1 MENIFKRR
9 LEKYKVAKGRI
20 DYILL
25 AAVLALVFLGLL
37 FVYSASSYS
46 AELTYGNKY
55 FFLTKQAIGAVV
67 GLVAMLVAAKI
78 KLNFIKKLWIVG
90 VVLSVVL
97 LALVFVPGISI
108 ENYGAR
114 RWIGVGSFSM
124 QPSEIAKFA
133 YVLFCAVIMSKLDV
147 TKLYNCL
154 PQIGVGVLFCALIIA
169 EPNMSITMCMA
180 MLMIIMLY
188 LGGMKWKYFLIM
200 LIPIALAVPL
210 LIVMEPYRLQRLLA
224 FLDPWASPKDE
235 GYQLIQSLYAL
246 GSGGFFGVGLFNSR
260 QKFRFLPFAESDFI
274 FSVIGEETG
283 LFGCLIVFA
292 LYVVVIF
299 RGVRIAVNSK
309 DKFSFYL
316 AGGISAVV
324 AVQSLLNFA
333 VVTGSIP
340 PTGLPLPFISYGGTS
355 LVVFMSAM
363 GLLLNLSAKANE
375 NTLGVKQWIT

>member
-1 MENIFKRR
+1 MVRK
-9 LEKYKVAKGRI
+9 KI

-25 AAVLALVFLGLL
+25 GAVLALVLIGLL
-37 FVYSASSYS
+37 FVYSASYYS
-46 AELTYGNKY
+46 AEITYNNKY
-55 FFLTKQAIGAVV
+55 FFLTKQAIGAAV
-67 GLVAMLVAAKI
+67 GLVAMLVATQI
-78 KLNFIKKLWIVG
+78 KLEFIKKLWIVG
-90 VVLSVVL
+90 VVLSAVL

-133 YVLFCAVIMSKLDV
+133 YVLFCAVCMSKLD
-147 TKLYNCL
+147 TSKLRSFL
-154 PQIGVGVLFCALIIA
+154 PQIGVGVLFCGLIIA
-169 EPNMSITMCMA
+169 EPNMSITMCVA
-180 MLMIIMLY
+180 LLMIIMLF
-188 LGGMKWKYFLIM
+188 LGGMKWKYFLLM
-200 LIPIALAVPL
+200 LIPLVVAVPV
-210 LIVMEPYRLQRLLA
+210 LIFIEPYRLQRLLA
-224 FLDPWASPKDE
+224 FIDPWASPKDE

-246 GSGGFFGVGLFNSR
+246 GSGGWFGVGLFNSR

-274 FSVIGEETG
+274 FSVIGEELG
-283 LFGCLIVFA
+283 LMGCLTVFA
-292 LYVVVIF
+292 LYLIVIV

-309 DKFSFYL
+309 DKFSCYL

-355 LVVFMSAM
+355 LVVFMTAM
-363 GLLLNLSAKANE
+363 GVLLNLSSKVYENDLGAK
-375 NTLGVKQWIT
+375 LWIT

>member
-1 MENIFKRR
+1 MKR
-9 LEKYKVAKGRI
+9 RI
-20 DYILL
+20 DYILFG
-25 AAVLALVFLGLL
+25 AVITLVAIGLL

-46 AELTYGNKY
+46 AEITYGNKY
-55 FFLTKQAIGAVV
+55 FFVTKQAIGAAV
-67 GLVAMLVAAKI
+67 GLVAMFVASRV
-78 KLNFIKKLWIVG
+78 KLEFIRKLWIVG

-133 YVLFCAVIMSKLDV
+133 YILFCAAIMSKLDTSKFV
-147 TKLYNCL
+147 SFL
-154 PQIGVGVLFCALIIA
+154 PQIAVGVVFCALIIA
-169 EPNMSITMCMA
+169 EPNMSITMCVA
-180 MLMIIMLY
+180 LLMIIMLY
-188 LGGMKWKYFLIM
+188 LGGMKWKYFLVM

-210 LIVMEPYRLQRLLA
+210 LIIMEPYRLQRLMA
-224 FLDPWASPKDE
+224 FIDPWASPKDE

-246 GSGGFFGVGLFNSR
+246 GSGGWFGVGLFNSR
-260 QKFRFLPFAESDFI
+260 QKYRFLPFAESDFI
-274 FSVIGEETG
+274 FSVIGEEMG

-292 LYVVVIF
+292 LYFVVIL
-299 RGVRIAVNSK
+299 RGVRIAVNSR
-309 DKFSFYL
+309 DKFSCYL

-355 LVVFMSAM
+355 LVVFMTAM
-363 GLLLNLSAKANE
+363 GVLLNLSSRVYE
-375 NTLGVKQWIT
+375 NGFGVKLWIT

>member
-1 MENIFKRR
+1 MTKH
-9 LEKYKVAKGRI
+9 RI

-25 AAVLALVFLGLL
+25 FAVLALVTTGLI
-37 FVYSASSYS
+37 FVYSASYYS
-46 AELTYGNKY
+46 AEITYNNKY
-55 FFLTKQAIGAVV
+55 FFLTKQCIGA
-67 GLVAMLVAAKI
+67 GIGIVAMFALSKI
-78 KLNFIKKLWIVG
+78 KIDFIKKLWIVG
-90 VVLSVVL
+90 IVASVVL
-97 LALVFVPGISI
+97 LCLVFVPGIGV

-114 RWIGVGSFSM
+114 RWIGFGSFTL

-133 YVLFCAVIMSKLDV
+133 YVLFCAVYMSKADMS
-147 TKLYNCL
+147 KFRNCL
-154 PQIGVGVLFCALIIA
+154 LPIAVGVVFCGLIIA

-180 MLMIIMLY
+180 MLMLIMLY
-188 LGGMKWKYFLIM
+188 LGGMRWKHFLLM
-200 LIPIALAVPL
+200 LVPIILAVPL
-210 LIVMEPYRLQRLLA
+210 LIVIEPYRMQRLLA

-246 GSGGFFGVGLFNSR
+246 GSGGWFGVGLFNSR
-260 QKFRFLPFAESDFI
+260 QKYRFLPFAESDFV
-274 FSVIGEETG
+274 FSIIGEETG
-283 LFGCLIVFA
+283 LLGGLTVFL
-292 LYVVVIF
+292 LYAVVIV

-309 DKFSFYL
+309 NKFHCYL

-363 GLLLNLSAKANE
+363 GILLNLSSQVND
-375 NTLGVKQWIT
+375 NSLGDNLWIT

>member
-1 MENIFKRR
+1 M
-9 LEKYKVAKGRI
+9 AKNKI

-25 AAVLALVFLGLL
+25 FSVLALVALGLL

-46 AELTYGNKY
+46 AEITYGNKY
-55 FFLTKQAIGAVV
+55 FFLTKQAVGAAV
-67 GLVAMLVAAKI
+67 GLVAMLVASKI
-78 KLNFIKKLWIVG
+78 NLNFIKKLWIVG
-90 VVLSVVL
+90 VVLAVVL

-133 YVLFCAVIMSKLDV
+133 YVLFCAVIMSRLDI
-147 TKLYNCL
+147 TKLRNCL
-154 PQIGVGVLFCALIIA
+154 PQIGVGVLFCGLIIA

-188 LGGMKWKYFLIM
+188 LGGMKWKYFLVM
-200 LIPIALAVPL
+200 LVPIALAVPL
-210 LIVMEPYRLQRLLA
+210 LIFMEPYRLQRLLA

-246 GSGGFFGVGLFNSR
+246 GSGGWFGVGLFNSR
-260 QKFRFLPFAESDFI
+260 QKYRFLPFAESDFI

-292 LYVVVIF
+292 LYAVVIF

-309 DKFSFYL
+309 DKFSMYL

-355 LVVFMSAM
+355 LVVFMTAM
-363 GLLLNLSAKANE
+363 GVLLNLSGHANE
-375 NTLGVKQWIT
+375 NTLGAKLWIT

>member
-1 MENIFKRR
+1 M
-9 LEKYKVAKGRI
+9 AKGRI

-25 AAVLALVFLGLL
+25 GAVFALVCVGLL
-37 FVYSASSYS
+37 FVFSASYYT
-46 AELTYGNKY
+46 AEITYGNKF
-55 FFLTKQAIGAVV
+55 FFLTKQGIGALV
-67 GLVAMLVAAKI
+67 GLVALFVASRI
-78 KLNFIKKLWIVG
+78 NMNFIKKLWIVG
-90 VVLSVVL
+90 VVVSVVL

-133 YVLFCAVIMSKLDV
+133 YVLFCAVIMSRLDV
-147 TKLYNCL
+147 GKLRNCL
-154 PQIGVGVLFCALIIA
+154 PQMGVGIVFCALIIA

-180 MLMIIMLY
+180 MLMVIMLY
-188 LGGMKWKYFLIM
+188 LGGMKWKYFLMM
-200 LIPIALAVPL
+200 LVPIALAVPL
-210 LIVMEPYRLQRLLA
+210 LIIMEPYRLQRLLA

-260 QKFRFLPFAESDFI
+260 QKYRFLPFAESDFI

-292 LYVVVIF
+292 LFIIVIL

-324 AVQSLLNFA
+324 AVQSMLNFA

-355 LVVFMSAM
+355 LVVFMTAM
-363 GLLLNLSAKANE
+363 GLLLNLSRQVNDDS
-375 NTLGVKQWIT
+375 LGVRQWIT

>member
-1 MENIFKRR
+1 M
-9 LEKYKVAKGRI
+9 AKTRI

-25 AAVLALVFLGLL
+25 AAVLSLVSLGLL

-55 FFLTKQAIGAVV
+55 FFLTKQAIGAAV
-67 GLVAMLVAAKI
+67 GLVAMLAASKI
-78 KLNFIKKLWIVG
+78 NLNFIKKLWIVG
-90 VVLSVVL
+90 VVVSVVL

-133 YVLFCAVIMSKLDV
+133 YVLFCAVIMSRLDMSKLR
-147 TKLYNCL
+147 NCL
-154 PQIGVGVLFCALIIA
+154 PQIGVGVLFCILIIA

-188 LGGMKWKYFLIM
+188 LGGMNWKYFLVM

-210 LIVMEPYRLQRLLA
+210 LIIMEPYRLQRLLA

-246 GSGGFFGVGLFNSR
+246 GSGGWFGVGLFNSR

-292 LYVVVIF
+292 LYTVVIF

-324 AVQSLLNFA
+324 AVQSLINFA

-363 GLLLNLSAKANE
+363 GLLLNLSSKANE
-375 NTLGVKQWIT
+375 NSLGVKQWIT

>member
-1 MENIFKRR
+1 MKR
-9 LEKYKVAKGRI
+9 RI
-20 DYILL
+20 DYILFG
-25 AAVLALVFLGLL
+25 AVISLVLIGLL
-37 FVYSASSYS
+37 FVYSASCYS
-46 AELTYGNKY
+46 AEISYGNKY
-55 FFLTKQAIGAVV
+55 FFVTKQAIGAVV
-67 GLVAMLVAAKI
+67 GLIAMLIASRV
-78 KLNFIKKLWIVG
+78 KLEFIRKLWIVG

-133 YVLFCAVIMSKLDV
+133 YILFCAAIMSKLDMS
-147 TKLYNCL
+147 KFHSFL
-154 PQIGVGVLFCALIIA
+154 PQIAVGVIFCALIIA
-169 EPNMSITMCMA
+169 EPNMSITMCVA

-188 LGGMKWKYFLIM
+188 LGGMKWKYFLLM
-200 LIPIALAVPL
+200 LIPVVLAVPL
-210 LIVMEPYRLQRLLA
+210 LIIMEPYRLQRLLA
-224 FLDPWASPKDE
+224 FIDPWASPKDE

-246 GSGGFFGVGLFNSR
+246 GSGGWFGVGLFNSR
-260 QKFRFLPFAESDFI
+260 QKYRFLPFAESDFI
-274 FSVIGEETG
+274 FSVIGEEFG

-292 LYVVVIF
+292 LYLVVIL

-309 DKFSFYL
+309 DKFSCYL

-355 LVVFMSAM
+355 LVVFMTAM
-363 GLLLNLSAKANE
+363 GVLLNLSSKVYE
-375 NTLGVKQWIT
+375 NGFGVKLWIT

>member
-1 MENIFKRR
+1 MERK
-9 LEKYKVAKGRI
+9 RI

-25 AAVLALVFLGLL
+25 GAVLSLVAIGLA
-37 FVYSASSYS
+37 FVYSASYYS
-46 AELTYGNKY
+46 AQIAYNNKY
-55 FFLTKQAIGAVV
+55 FFLVKQSIGAAIGLA
-67 GLVAMLVAAKI
+67 AMLVLA
-78 KLNFIKKLWIVG
+78 KLNLKFVQKLWIAG
-90 VVLSVVL
+90 VVISVVL
-97 LALVFVPGISI
+97 LCLVFVPGIGV

-114 RWIGVGSFSM
+114 RWIGFGSFTL

-133 YVLFCAVIMSKLDV
+133 YVLFCAVYMSRTDTAKLR
-147 TKLYNCL
+147 NCL
-154 PQIGVGVLFCALIIA
+154 LPIAVGVAFCGLIIA

-180 MLMIIMLY
+180 LLMLIMLF
-188 LGGMKWKYFLIM
+188 LGGMKWKYFLLM
-200 LIPIALAVPL
+200 LIPLVIAVPL
-210 LIVMEPYRLQRLLA
+210 LIVVEPYRLQRLLA
-224 FLDPWASPKDE
+224 FIDPWASPKDE

-246 GSGGFFGVGLFNSR
+246 GSGGWFGVGLFNSR
-260 QKFRFLPFAESDFI
+260 QKYRFLPFAESDFV

-292 LYVVVIF
+292 LYLVVIV
-299 RGVRIAVNSK
+299 RGVRIAANSQ
-309 DKFSFYL
+309 DKFRCFL

-363 GLLLNLSAKANE
+363 GILLNLSSRVNV
-375 NTLGVKQWIT
+375 NNFGDRLWIT